1 MSTAKT
7 KGEKVVMS
15 NSLKENINKNLG
27 LILIVFM
34 CIIIILFINL
44 QIKVN
49 DWSRQAEKYIEN
61 VNLKNEEIIN
71 EVKNLSRQTEKYIE
85 DFNLKNEE
93 IINKVNSL
101 SLQTE
106 KYVEIINLNNEKTI
120 SRIEN
125 LSNEIKLYS
134 QVKIGRDQ
142 FTEIYMQLQ
151 ELTGMISDEVK
162 REYYITKAVKEI
174 SKNNS
179 TLDSKSIYEISKT
192 IYEESTR
199 YNFNPLLIT
208 AIIKTESNYDP
219 KAISDSYAYG
229 LCQVRRFI
237 APELAENIGI
247 KWEGAEKTLFD
258 PIKNI
263 KIGAYYLSMLN
274 RNFNDLKTAIIAYNQ
289 GPYAVQERLTNN
301 QELPDNYVNKVLG
314 YYASL
319 RGFSLEEV
327 QNEIKATD

>member
-1 MSTAKT
+1 MSNVKT
-7 KGEKVVMS
+7 KGEKVDLS
-15 NSLKENINKNLG
+15 NSLRENINKNLG
-27 LILIVFM
+27 LIFVIFM

-49 DWSRQAEKYIEN
+49 NLSLQAEKYIEN
-61 VNLKNEEIIN
+61 VNLKSEEIIN
-71 EVKNLSRQTEKYIE
+71 KVENLRRQTEKYIE
-85 DFNLKNEE
+85 STNLQSEK
-93 IINKVNSL
+93 IINKV
-101 SLQTE
+101 
-106 KYVEIINLNNEKTI
+106 
-120 SRIEN
+120 EN
-125 LSNEIKLYS
+125 LSNEMKLYN

-151 ELTGMISDEVK
+151 ELTGMISNEVK
-162 REYYITKAVKEI
+162 REYYITKAVKDI

-192 IYEESTR
+192 IYEESVR
-199 YNFNPLLIT
+199 YNFNPLLVT
-208 AIIKTESNYDP
+208 AIIKTESNFDP
-219 KAISDSYAYG
+219 EAVSDSYAYG

-237 APELAENIGI
+237 APELTENIGI

-263 KIGAYYLSMLN
+263 KIGVYYLSMLN

-289 GPYAVQERLTNN
+289 GPYAVQERLSNN
-301 QELPDNYVNKVLG
+301 QELPDNYVNKVLN
-314 YYASL
+314 YYANL

>member
-1 MSTAKT
+1 MSTAKN
-7 KGEKVVMS
+7 KGEKVDMS
-15 NSLKENINKNLG
+15 NSLRENINKNLG
-27 LILIVFM
+27 LIFIIFM
-34 CIIIILFINL
+34 CIILILFINL

-49 DWSRQAEKYIEN
+49 NFSMQAEKYIEN

-71 EVKNLSRQTEKYIE
+71 KVENLSRQTEKYIE
-85 DFNLKNEE
+85 NTNLQNGK
-93 IINKVNSL
+93 IINKV
-101 SLQTE
+101 
-106 KYVEIINLNNEKTI
+106 
-120 SRIEN
+120 EN
-125 LSNEIKLYS
+125 LSNEMKLYS

-151 ELTGMISDEVK
+151 ELTGMISNEVK

-192 IYEESTR
+192 IYEESIK

-247 KWEGAEKTLFD
+247 KWDGAEKTLFD

-263 KIGAYYLSMLN
+263 QIGVYYLSILN
-274 RNFNDLKTAIIAYNQ
+274 RDFNDLKTAVIAYNQ

-301 QELPDNYVNKVLG
+301 QELSDDFVNKVLD

-319 RGFSLEEV
+319 RGFSLEEA

>member
-1 MSTAKT
+1 MSSVKT
-7 KGEKVVMS
+7 KGEKADIP
-15 NSLKENINKNLG
+15 NSLRENINKNLG
-27 LILIVFM
+27 LIFIFFA
-34 CIIIILFINL
+34 CILIILFVTL

-49 DWSRQAEKYIEN
+49 NLSIQTEKYIEN

-71 EVKNLSRQTEKYIE
+71 KVENLSQETDKYIE
-85 DFNLKNEE
+85 
-93 IINKVNSL
+93 S
-101 SLQTE
+101 
-106 KYVEIINLNNEKTI
+106 INLQNKKTV
-120 SRIEN
+120 SRIED
-125 LSNEIKLYS
+125 LSIDIKKYS
-134 QVKIGRDQ
+134 QVKISREQ

-151 ELTGMISDEVK
+151 ELTGMISNEVK

-192 IYEESTR
+192 IYEEAVK
-199 YNFNPLLIT
+199 YDFNPLLIT
-208 AIIKTESNYDP
+208 AIIKIESNYDP
-219 KAISDSYAYG
+219 KAVSDSFAYG

-247 KWEGAEKTLFD
+247 KWEGAEKTLLD
-258 PIKNI
+258 PNKNI
-263 KIGAYYLSMLN
+263 KIGVFYLSMLN

-301 QELPDNYVNKVLG
+301 QELPDSYVNKVLN

-319 RGFSLEEV
+319 KGFSLEEV
-327 QNEIKATD
+327 QNEIKTTD

>member
-1 MSTAKT
+1 
-7 KGEKVVMS
+7 MS
-15 NSLKENINKNLG
+15 NLLRENINKNLG
-27 LILIVFM
+27 LIF
-34 CIIIILFINL
+34 IISVCVLIILFVTL

-49 DWSRQAEKYIEN
+49 NLSIQTEKYIEN

-71 EVKNLSRQTEKYIE
+71 KVENLTRKVEEYIE
-85 DFNLKNEE
+85 STNLKDKE
-93 IINKVNSL
+93 IISKVEGL
-101 SLQTE
+101 SKE
-106 KYVEIINLNNEKTI
+106 V
-120 SRIEN
+120 
-125 LSNEIKLYS
+125 KLYS

-151 ELTGMISDEVK
+151 ELTGMISNEVK

-179 TLDSKSIYEISKT
+179 TLDSESIYEISKT
-192 IYEESTR
+192 IYEESIR

-208 AIIKTESNYDP
+208 AIIKTESNFNP
-219 KAISDSYAYG
+219 EAVSDSYAYG

-263 KIGAYYLSMLN
+263 KIGVYYLSMLN
-274 RNFNDLKTAIIAYNQ
+274 RDFNDLKTTVIAYNQ

-301 QELPDNYVNKVLG
+301 QELPDNYVNKVFA

-327 QNEIKATD
+327 QNEIKAID

>member
-1 MSTAKT
+1 MSTAKI
-7 KGEKVVMS
+7 KGEKVIMS

-27 LILIVFM
+27 LILLIFM
-34 CIIIILFINL
+34 FLVVIFFATL
-44 QIKVN
+44 QIN
-49 DWSRQAEKYIEN
+49 MN
-61 VNLKNEEIIN
+61 NLSAQTEII
-71 EVKNLSRQTEKYIE
+71 
-85 DFNLKNEE
+85 
-93 IINKVNSL
+93 
-101 SLQTE
+101 
-106 KYVEIINLNNEKTI
+106 VENINLNNEKVV
-120 SRIEN
+120 SRVED
-125 LSNEIKLYS
+125 LSNEIKKYS

-151 ELTGMISDEVK
+151 ELTGMISNEVK
-162 REYYITKAVKEI
+162 REYYITKAVREI

-192 IYEESTR
+192 IYEEAVK

-219 KAISDSYAYG
+219 KAVSDSYAYG

-237 APELAENIGI
+237 APELAENLGI
-247 KWEGAEKTLFD
+247 KWDGAEKTLFD

-263 KIGAYYLSMLN
+263 QIGIYYLSILN
-274 RNFNDLKTAIIAYNQ
+274 RDFNDLKTAVIAYNQ
-289 GPYAVQERLTNN
+289 GPYAVQEQLASN

-314 YYASL
+314 YYANL

-327 QNEIKATD
+327 QNEIEATD